1 MLKFSHRILLRAR
14 FDFNLRTNTPTMEDR
29 LWKLSFKKSRAVS
42 SVSEHVRADVGANIS
57 GQKLI
62 ESAAHAS
69 HQIETRSFVA
79 TRISATDACNNA
91 FLLVKKASRQVFVP
105 RDSRVPGHIA
115 ARSLRDPVTQIGRAS
130 LENSNRNV
138 ESVIWLT

>member
-29 LWKLSFKKSRAVS
+29 LQKLSFKKTRVVS
-42 SVSEHVRADVGANIS
+42 SVSEHVQADVGTNIS

-69 HQIETRSFVA
+69 HQIETR
-79 TRISATDACNNA
+79 DAN
-91 FLLVKKASRQVFVP
+91 FFDWREH
-105 RDSRVPGHIA
+105 RV
-115 ARSLRDPVTQIGRAS
+115 Q
-130 LENSNRNV
+130 
-138 ESVIWLT
+138 